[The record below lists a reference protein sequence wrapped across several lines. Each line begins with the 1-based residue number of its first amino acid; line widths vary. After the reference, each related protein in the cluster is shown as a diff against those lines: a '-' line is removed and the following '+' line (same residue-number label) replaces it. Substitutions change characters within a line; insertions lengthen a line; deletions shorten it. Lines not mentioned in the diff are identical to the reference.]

1 MSTQPVTSESS
12 STPDL
17 SAGPLA
23 GLRVLD
29 CSTMLAGPYAA
40 TLLGDLGADVIKLE
54 SHYGDES
61 RHLGPLRGQER
72 GPYLSLN
79 RSKRALVLDLQQA
92 DAQAVFARLAA
103 TTDIVVTNIR
113 EPALSKLG
121 LDYEQ
126 VRRHRPD
133 IVWIHVTAFSADGP
147 YAGRPGIDFLAQGYT
162 GVLTLNGHPNDAP
175 VRTGFPAVDVMTS
188 LLVANAAQAALR
200 VRDLTGKGQRIEVSL
215 LDALMHA
222 QASSIGTYLATGDRP
237 AKTGNRSLYFAPSG
251 VYPTRDGKH
260 VVITTP
266 GEKFFAKV
274 CRALEADWDTDARFH
289 DIHARLENQDELDR
303 VMAER
308 TRQFDRDALVEKL
321 IAADVLTAPINEV
334 EDVIKDPQIL
344 HNRMIVPVQHPQLG
358 RIDVTGIPIRFHGTP
373 CEVRKHPPMQGEHT
387 RELLAELG
395 YAAGEIDSL
404 LGAGI
409 VADTAELRRLQA
421 ERRAKRAAG
430 SKSGAA

>member
-1 MSTQPVTSESS
+1 MNER
-12 STPDL
+12 PDL
-17 SAGPLA
+17 SRGPLA

-40 TLLGDLGADVIKLE
+40 TLLGDLGADAIKLE

-61 RHLGPLRGQER
+61 RHLGPKRGDER

-79 RSKRALVLDLQQA
+79 RSKRALVLDLQRPE
-92 DAQAVFARLAA
+92 AQAVFARLAA

-126 VRRHRPD
+126 VRQHKPD
-133 IVWIHVTAFSADGP
+133 IVWIHVTAFGADGP

-162 GVLTLNGHPNDAP
+162 GVLTLNGHPDDAP

-188 LLVANAAQAALR
+188 LLVANAALAALR
-200 VRDLTGKGQRIEVSL
+200 ARDLTGQGQRIEVSL

-237 AKTGNRSLYFAPSG
+237 QKTGNRSLYFAPSG

-274 CRALEADWDTDARFH
+274 CRALEVDWDRDPRFH
-289 DIHARLENQDELDR
+289 DIHARLANQDELDR
-303 VMAER
+303 LIAEH
-308 TRQFDRDALVEKL
+308 TRRFDRAELVERL
-321 IAADVLTAPINEV
+321 VAADVLTAPINEV
-334 EDVIKDPQIL
+334 EDVIVDPQIR
-344 HNRMIVPVQHPQLG
+344 HNRMIVPVEHPELG

-373 CEVRKHPPMQGEHT
+373 CEVRLHPPMQGEHT
-387 RELLAELG
+387 RALLRELG
-395 YAAGEIDSL
+395 YAAGEIDDL
-404 LGAGI
+404 LAAGI
-409 VADTAELRRLQA
+409 VADTPELRRLRDQ
-421 ERRAKRAAG
+421 RRAARSAAAEAA
-430 SKSGAA
+430 KS

>member
-1 MSTQPVTSESS
+1 MSA
-12 STPDL
+12 PDL

-29 CSTMLAGPYAA
+29 CATMLAGPYGA
-40 TLLGDLGADVIKLE
+40 TLFGDLGADVIKLE

-61 RHLGPLRGQER
+61 RHLGPKRGDER

-79 RSKRALVLDLQQA
+79 RSKRGFVLDLQRP
-92 DAQAVFARLAA
+92 DAQEVFARLAA
-103 TTDIVVTNIR
+103 TTDVLITNIR

-133 IVWIHVTAFSADGP
+133 IVWIHVTAFGADGP

-162 GVLTLNGHPNDAP
+162 GVLTLNGHPGDPP

-188 LLVANAAQAALR
+188 LLVVNAALAALR
-200 VRDLTGKGQRIEVSL
+200 ARDLTGAGQRIEVSL

-237 AKTGNRSLYFAPSG
+237 KKTGNRSLYFAPSG

-260 VVITTP
+260 VVMTTP

-274 CRALEADWDTDARFH
+274 CRALDADWDTDPRFH
-289 DIHARLENQDELDR
+289 DIQARLANEDELDR
-303 VMAER
+303 LIAER
-308 TRQFDRDALVEKL
+308 TRRFDRDELVARLVED
-321 IAADVLTAPINEV
+321 DVLTAPINEV
-334 EDVIKDPQIL
+334 EDVVCDPQIL
-344 HNRMIVPVQHPQLG
+344 HNRMIVGVEHPELG
-358 RIDVTGIPIRFHGTP
+358 RIEVTGIPIRFHGTP

-387 RELLAELG
+387 RELLRELG
-395 YAAGEIDSL
+395 YDAAQVQALID
-404 LGAGI
+404 AGT
-409 VADTAELRRLQA
+409 VADAAELRR
-421 ERRAKRAAG
+421 RRAARRAARAASG
-430 SKSGAA
+430 SG